1 MKSRL
6 LCQEMFGD
14 TKVVIRSYKLK
25 MDRQDNGCDKKDK
38 KINNG
43 RQNPTQKNK

>member
-6 LCQEMFGD
+6 LCQEKFGD

-25 MDRQDNGCDKKDK
+25 MDRQDNGCEGQEDKQWSTKS
-38 KINNG
+38 
-43 RQNPTQKNK
+43 NK